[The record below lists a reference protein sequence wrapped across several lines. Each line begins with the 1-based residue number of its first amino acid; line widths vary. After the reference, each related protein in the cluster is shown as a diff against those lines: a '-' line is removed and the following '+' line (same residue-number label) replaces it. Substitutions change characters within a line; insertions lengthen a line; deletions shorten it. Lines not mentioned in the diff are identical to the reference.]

1 MHQRDFATN
10 ESIVACLDR
19 ACSGARVGEHDP
31 DTAGAGASESELAD
45 IGEGEGAGEGEGG
58 TAAAGE
64 REGEGEGEGDGV
76 GEGEG
81 EGCAARHDTT
91 EDDAVAAAHALR
103 CHGSRFSPHGGFFV
117 CDGKPNYQIER
128 LREK

>member
-10 ESIVACLDR
+10 DSIVACLDR

-64 REGEGEGEGDGV
+64 REGEGEGERLMQRPRAVLGQASACWCLCVYEAKHAGD
-76 GEGEG
+76 
-81 EGCAARHDTT
+81 
-91 EDDAVAAAHALR
+91 ALVMMWR
-103 CHGSRFSPHGGFFV
+103 V
-117 CDGKPNYQIER
+117 
-128 LREK
+128 